1 MRQVSPSE
9 LDNVQ
14 IFTGSSHTELSALI
28 LDRLGQAAAP
38 AIVKRSDN
46 MEMGVELGVSVRNQD
61 VFIIQSGSSTIND
74 HLMELLI
81 MINACKLASAR
92 RITAV
97 IPYLPYSKQSKKKKA
112 RGSITAKL
120 IANMLQ
126 VSGVDHIITLD
137 LHSTQIQ
144 GFFGKPVDNLLAEP
158 VIAQYIQS
166 CLAEFGSGQES
177 GGPVKGCVI
186 SKNAGGAKRVT
197 SLADILKLDFALIHR
212 ESHFQASK
220 KVLPGDEV
228 MRLTLVGNVKDM
240 VCFVVDDIIN
250 DIHTFLDTAEHLKQC
265 QAKKVIIVAT
275 HGILSRE
282 ALIEIDENVA
292 VDEIAITNSYPMS
305 DDLKNITSKL
315 KIIDVSGVLAEA
327 IRRTHNGESISYL
340 FSHVV

>member
-1 MRQVSPSE
+1 MRQVK
-9 LDNVQ
+9 

-28 LDRLGQAAAP
+28 LERLGQAAAP
-38 AIVKRSDN
+38 ALVKRSAN
-46 MEMGVELGVSVRNQD
+46 MEMGVEIGVSVRNQD
-61 VFIIQSGSSTIND
+61 VFIIQSGSDTIND

-112 RGSITAKL
+112 RGSITSKL
-120 IANMLQ
+120 VANMLQ

-137 LHSTQIQ
+137 LHSSQIQ
-144 GFFGKPVDNLLAEP
+144 GFFTKPVDNLLAEP

-166 CLAEFGSGQES
+166 TLYEEADN
-177 GGPVKGCVI
+177 VRGCVI
-186 SKNAGGAKRVT
+186 SKNSGSAKRVT
-197 SLADILKLDFALIHR
+197 SLADILKMDFALIHR
-212 ESHFQASK
+212 ESNFQASK
-220 KVLPGDEV
+220 KSSGLAENDV
-228 MRLTLVGNVKDM
+228 MRLTLVGEVKGM
-240 VCFVVDDIIN
+240 VCYVVDDIIN
-250 DIHTFLDTAEHLKQC
+250 DIHTFLDTAAHLKQC
-265 QAKKVIIVAT
+265 EAKKVTIVAT

-282 ALIEIDENVA
+282 ALMEIHECDAIDEV
-292 VDEIAITNSYPMS
+292 AITNSYPM
-305 DDLKNITSKL
+305 DDELKNLTDKL

>member
-1 MRQVSPSE
+1 MRQ
-9 LDNVQ
+9 VQ

-144 GFFGKPVDNLLAEP
+144 GFFGKPCDNLLAEP

-166 CLAEFGSGQES
+166 CLSGEYAEAEG
-177 GGPVKGCVI
+177 VAAKGCVI

-220 KVLPGDEV
+220 KVMAGDEV

-240 VCFVVDDIIN
+240 DDIIN

-265 QAKKVIIVAT
+265 KAKKVIIVAT

-282 ALIEIDENVA
+282 ALIEIDENEA
-292 VDEIAITNSYPMS
+292 VDGIAITNSYPMS
-305 DDLKNITSKL
+305 DDLKTITTKL